1 MFHSRCIINMTFPTH
16 PEKNRSHPE
25 NKKVPGFDFY
35 LNVKV
40 SLSGVV
46 DGGIKVQHLKKFSE
60 IEL

>member
-1 MFHSRCIINMTFPTH
+1 MTFPTH

-25 NKKVPGFDFY
+25 NKKVPGLDFY

-40 SLSGVV
+40 SLSDVV